1 MAHENRIKVGL
12 AGCGYWGSKH
22 LRVLNEL
29 PECDLTALCE
39 PSAANLDK
47 VSKAFLPE
55 FITDDFDEMLET
67 DIDAVVIAAPAR
79 LHYPLA
85 KAALLK
91 GKHVLTEKPFATTSE
106 HALDL
111 AQLATARGLTVM
123 VGHTYV
129 FHPAVQYLKELVKSG
144 DLGDLLYVHT
154 ARLNFGLLQP
164 DVDVLWDLAPHD
176 LSILAYLL
184 DDEPM
189 VAGARGAARI
199 NPNLAE
205 VAHLDLEFMDGLFA
219 HIHVSWLE
227 PVKVRRIT
235 IIGSEKTVV
244 YDDVAPA
251 EMIRIYNKSITLGER
266 IGETGFAPPTYNDG
280 EITVPFVKPDEPLKL
295 EDGHFMDCIRT
306 GARPRSDG
314 WHGLKVVSILESATR
329 SLYNSGSLEDLTP
342 RYYFQTNNG
351 DADEGTNGHA
361 KEGARLNGAAGRRN
375 GHGRNGRRN
384 GSQMPVKG
392 QVGR

>member
-1 MAHENRIKVGL
+1 MGMEKKIKVGL
-12 AGCGYWGSKH
+12 AGVGYWGSKH

-29 PECDLTALCE
+29 PDCDLAAVCE
-39 PSAANLDK
+39 PKTENLDK
-47 VSKAFLPE
+47 VSKSFLPE
-55 FITDDFDEMLET
+55 FITDDFDEMLES
-67 DIDAVVIAAPAR
+67 DIDAVLIAALAR
-79 LHYPLA
+79 LHHPLA

-106 HALDL
+106 HALEL
-111 AQLATARGLTVM
+111 AELATSRGLTVM

-144 DLGDLLYVHT
+144 ELGDLLYVHT

-184 DDEPM
+184 DEEPM

-244 YDDVAPA
+244 YDDVAQG

-266 IGETGFAPPTYNDG
+266 VGESGFAPPTYNDG
-280 EITVPFVKPDEPLKL
+280 DISIPFVKPDEPLKL
-295 EDGHFMDCIRT
+295 EDAHFMDCIRT

-314 WHGLKVVSILESATR
+314 WQGLKVVNIMESASR

-342 RYYFQTNNG
+342 RYYFQTNSGAAEEGSSGHNG
-351 DADEGTNGHA
+351 PASRVNGSDRRTNGR
-361 KEGARLNGAAGRRN
+361 GRAGRSN
-375 GHGRNGRRN
+375 GNKTA
-384 GSQMPVKG
+384 MKG
-392 QVGR
+392 QVGE